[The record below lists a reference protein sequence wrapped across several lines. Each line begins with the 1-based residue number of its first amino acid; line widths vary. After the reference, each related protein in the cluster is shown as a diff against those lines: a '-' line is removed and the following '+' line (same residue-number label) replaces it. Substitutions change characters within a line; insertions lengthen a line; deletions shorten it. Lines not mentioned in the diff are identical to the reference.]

1 MTAKASTTRRRS
13 AIYDFTLAL
22 TGADKITTDLENAL
36 YEHGCDDA
44 TLSQSH
50 QRLWLDVT
58 REACSFEEA
67 VLAAVQDVR
76 RVGAAIGLPL
86 DVVAIDVC
94 PLITQAGMAR
104 RLGCSRQYVGQLVA
118 AGRKGRAFPAAE
130 CHLQEGM
137 PLWRWALV
145 ASWLAEEGML
155 KQQVADEALSAERLN
170 DSLRQTRETPDQL
183 RRPA

>member
-1 MTAKASTTRRRS
+1 MTAKASTTHRRS
-13 AIYDFTLAL
+13 EIYEFTLAL
-22 TGADKITTDLENAL
+22 TGANNLTADLENAL

-58 REACSFEEA
+58 RKASSFEGA
-67 VLAAVQDVR
+67 VLAAVEDVR
-76 RVGAAIGLPL
+76 RAGAAIGLPL
-86 DVVAIDVC
+86 DVAVVDVC

-118 AGRKGRAFPAAE
+118 AGRKNRAFPPAE
-130 CHLQEGM
+130 CHLQDGM
-137 PLWRWALV
+137 PLWRWSLV
-145 ASWLAEEGML
+145 ARWLVDEGML
-155 KQQVADEALSAERLN
+155 EQQVADEAVTAERLN
-170 DSLRQTRETPDQL
+170 ESLRQTRELSGHL